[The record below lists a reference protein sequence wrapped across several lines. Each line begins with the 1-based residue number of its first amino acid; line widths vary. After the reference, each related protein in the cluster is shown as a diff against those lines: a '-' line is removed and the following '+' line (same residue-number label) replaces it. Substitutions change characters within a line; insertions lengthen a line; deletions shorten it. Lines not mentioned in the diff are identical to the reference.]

1 MSSLETSGKI
11 TLYLEDG
18 PVKEALL
25 KMSRGRQENLRRWV
39 ELGYA
44 ADKAGLRTDDEGR
57 LQLPMTVP
65 LTPMAPTMP
74 APSPVS
80 TVSSVKSPS
89 PAPVLKKDD
98 GGNASG
104 NAKTPLM
111 SNLGKL

>member
-18 PVKEALL
+18 PVKDALV

-57 LQLPMTVP
+57 LQLPMAVP
-65 LTPMAPTMP
+65 LTPISSAMQ
-74 APSPVS
+74 APSPVPTAS
-80 TVSSVKSPS
+80 PVKPTPSS
-89 PAPVLKKDD
+89 PVLKKDD
-98 GGNASG
+98 GGNTSG